1 MKQLLIL
8 LLALPLFANENLTK
22 EINKIVD
29 IISQTRQTISKQ
41 SIATLKDPFYN
52 QAVVKTDSGTTVVT
66 NKDATPSYEKVYFS
80 LQAIINGKAKINNRW
95 LQQGDIISEYV
106 VEEIGANFAKLN
118 YKKFYKKT
126 LYLNQTNNNII
137 NKR

>member
-52 QAVVKTDSGTTVVT
+52 QAVVKTDSGTTVVA

>member
-52 QAVVKTDSGTTVVT
+52 QAVVKTDSGTTVVA

-106 VEEIGANFAKLN
+106 VEEIGANFAKLD